1 MEAPASFQ
9 PPPVP
14 DAAPKNQGCA
24 RSALIGCGVV
34 AALLLL
40 CVVGVFLYIRNNP
53 AAITD
58 FLMMRQIE
66 SHWGPDVTEQ
76 DKADLRA
83 AYAEFRTALIEKRVN
98 TEGLRKLQFTLS
110 ANRSNQLNRDQV
122 HQLTLDFREAASPSP
137 GPGHTRTMS
146 PSPVPTSSP

>member
-1 MEAPASFQ
+1 METPASFQ

-14 DAAPKNQGCA
+14 DAGAKKQGCA
-24 RSALIGCGVV
+24 RSALIGCGVA

-40 CVVGVFLYIRNNP
+40 CIVGVFLYIRNNP

-98 TEGLRKLQFTLS
+98 TEGLQKLQFSLS
-110 ANRSNQLNRDQV
+110 GNRSNQINREQV
-122 HQLTLDFREAASPSP
+122 HQLTRDFRAAASRSP
-137 GPGHTRTMS
+137 GPGHTQTMS